1 MMPVFLK
8 FLKDL
13 TIYTAIIGIVTIGFV
28 FFLPEKFI
36 TPVLYYILIFFY
48 SVTLI
53 MYYVLLKASEKKLSK
68 FSINFL
74 LLTFIKLMLYFGVIL
89 TYVFIYRNDAAN
101 FIITFFIFYLL
112 YTSFEVISIVRKPN
126 SELPNDKPLDKV

>member
-1 MMPVFLK
+1 MKSVYLNFLK
-8 FLKDL
+8 KIIIFSVAFALICYAVGYFLPAG
-13 TIYTAIIGIVTIGFV
+13 YVTPVLPYLFV
-28 FFLPEKFI
+28 FFF
-36 TPVLYYILIFFY
+36 
-48 SVTLI
+48 SVTLAVH
-53 MYYVLLKASEKKLSK
+53 YVLLKASEKKLSK

-112 YTSFEVISIVRKPN
+112 YTSFEVISIVRKTD
-126 SELPNDKPLDKV
+126 SELPDDKLLDKV

>member
-13 TIYTAIIGIVTIGFV
+13 TIYTAIISIVTIGFV
-28 FFLPEKFI
+28 FLLPEKFI

-53 MYYVLLKASEKKLSK
+53 MYYVLLKASEKRLSK
-68 FSINFL
+68 FSVNFL
-74 LLTFIKLMLYFGVIL
+74 LLTFIKLMLYFGVLL

-126 SELPNDKPLDKV
+126 SELPDDKPSDKV

>member
-1 MMPVFLK
+1 MMPVFMK
-8 FLKDL
+8 FLKGL

-28 FFLPEKFI
+28 FLLPEKFI

-112 YTSFEVISIVRKPN
+112 YTSFEVISIVRKTD
-126 SELPNDKPLDKV
+126 SELPDDKLLDKV